1 MACDGCDHLCGAH
14 VNAPVQIGDTMR
26 YLMYHDVYD
35 DKSKARELF
44 GKLPREARQ
53 LAGVDF
59 SGATRACPHGID
71 VAAHMERARKLFT

>member
-1 MACDGCDHLCGAH
+1 
-14 VNAPVQIGDTMR
+14 
-26 YLMYHDVYD
+26 LMYHDVYD